1 MKSLKTV
8 YAAAG
13 AAFLVLTGLAGPA
26 LAGLKTVKV
35 TDTVYALVG
44 DKSQRS
50 PENFANNA
58 TFGVIVTED
67 GVVLVDAGGSYKGA
81 EEIDAAIEAITDQP
95 VKVVIDTGGQ
105 DHRWLGNSYWA
116 AQGARLIASEAAVED
131 QKARAS
137 IEQTMLS
144 QLIGDS
150 LKGTEP
156 AYAEE
161 TFAEDLTLSIG
172 GREIRIVHAGPAHT
186 PGDSFVWL
194 PDAKVVFAGDI
205 VFTERLLGVLEM
217 SNSAGWMASFEA
229 IEALDPEHVVP
240 GHGDPTTLAQ
250 AKADTYDYLANLREK
265 IRAHIDEGGDIIG
278 SVDVDQSAFSH
289 LENFDTLAKRNAQQV
304 FTEMEWE

>member
-1 MKSLKTV
+1 MKVSTLFR
-8 YAAAG
+8 AAVSAV
-13 AAFLVLTGLAGPA
+13 FLVVSGPA

-44 DKSQRS
+44 DKGQRS

-81 EEIDAAIEAITDQP
+81 EEIEAAIEAITDQS
-95 VKVVIDTGGQ
+95 VKVVINTGGQ

-137 IEQTMLS
+137 MEQTMLS

-150 LKGTEP
+150 LKGTDP
-156 AYAEE
+156 VYALE
-161 TFAEDLTLSIG
+161 TFAEDLTLFVG
-172 GREIRIVHAGPAHT
+172 GREIRVVHAGPAHT

-194 PDAKVVFAGDI
+194 PDDEVVFTGDI
-205 VFTERLLGVLEM
+205 VFAERLLGVLEM

-229 IEALDPEHVVP
+229 IEALNPEHVVP
-240 GHGDPTTLAQ
+240 GHGDPTTLAK

-265 IRAHIDEGGDIIG
+265 IRAYIDDGGDIIG

>member
-1 MKSLKTV
+1 MKVSTLFR
-8 YAAAG
+8 AAVG
-13 AAFLVLTGLAGPA
+13 AVFLVVSGPA

-81 EEIDAAIEAITDQP
+81 EEIEAAIEAITDQP
-95 VKVVIDTGGQ
+95 VKVVINTGGQ

-137 IEQTMLS
+137 MEQTMLS

-150 LKGTEP
+150 LKGTDP
-156 AYAEE
+156 VYALE
-161 TFAEDLTLSIG
+161 TFAENLTLFVG
-172 GREIRIVHAGPAHT
+172 GREIRVVHAGPAHT

-194 PDAKVVFAGDI
+194 PDDEVAFAGDI
-205 VFTERLLGVLEM
+205 VFTERLLGVLEV

-229 IEALDPEHVVP
+229 IETLNPEHVVP
-240 GHGDPTTLAQ
+240 GHGDPTTLAK
-250 AKADTYDYLANLREK
+250 AKADTYDYLANLRDK
-265 IRAHIDEGGDIIG
+265 IRVHIDDGGDIIG